1 MGVLTR
7 GPLSTPLD
15 AGSPTPTRP
24 RPGGVGC
31 PRPTSRA
38 RRAPL
43 SVQPRRR
50 RRILVVDDE
59 AEVTIFLADLLYL
72 EGFAVDTAPD
82 GADAVRC
89 LEQGIYDA
97 LLVDLRMPVSGVELL
112 YEIER
117 RFPSLRRRIVF
128 MTADVFYAD
137 QHQLRTR
144 GGGPR
149 VMIKPFHA
157 EEVVQA
163 LREVLET

>member
-1 MGVLTR
+1 
-7 GPLSTPLD
+7 
-15 AGSPTPTRP
+15 
-24 RPGGVGC
+24 
-31 PRPTSRA
+31 
-38 RRAPL
+38 
-43 SVQPRRR
+43 
-50 RRILVVDDE
+50 VDDE
-59 AEVTIFLADLLYL
+59 PEVTIFLADLLHL
-72 EGFAVDTAPD
+72 EGFTVDTARD
-82 GADAVRC
+82 GADAVSR
-89 LEQGIYDA
+89 LEQEQGAYDA
-97 LLVDLRMPVSGVELL
+97 LLVDLRMPVSGLELL
-112 YEIER
+112 HDIER

>member
-1 MGVLTR
+1 M
-7 GPLSTPLD
+7 
-15 AGSPTPTRP
+15 
-24 RPGGVGC
+24 
-31 PRPTSRA
+31 
-38 RRAPL
+38 
-43 SVQPRRR
+43 
-50 RRILVVDDE
+50 
-59 AEVTIFLADLLYL
+59 TIFLADLLYL
-72 EGFAVDTAPD
+72 EGFAVDTAQD

-97 LLVDLRMPVSGVELL
+97 LLVDLRMPVSGIELL
-112 YEIER
+112 DEIER

-144 GGGPR
+144 GAGPR
-149 VMIKPFHA
+149 VMFKPFHA